1 MNIFSLIK
9 INKRKR
15 YSRILKLR
23 KERIKKLRLFRN
35 KMFMI
40 INIIKLILN

>member
-15 YSRILKLR
+15 SSRILKLR

>member
-15 YSRILKLR
+15 SSRILKLR
-23 KERIKKLRLFRN
+23 KERIRKLRLFRN

>member
-9 INKRKR
+9 INKPKR
-15 YSRILKLR
+15 SSRILKLR
-23 KERIKKLRLFRN
+23 KERIKKLRLVRN